1 MTETEAKEL
10 LIGGMNYAAYKETGH
25 SLWDSDMNK
34 LFGEEHYVSG
44 RPVFQ
49 ASVWGDGEEFEKK
62 MATLLRWAVQLGSAL
77 GSYPEAIRVLSSG
90 EHYLN
95 HIIRRA
101 DLHSQLLT

>member
-34 LFGEEHYVSG
+34 LFGEEHLRIRQTCLSG
-44 RPVFQ
+44 ER
-49 ASVWGDGEEFEKK
+49 WGDGEEFEKK